1 MCPALCAGAKKK
13 YKRICAIT
21 NNTAQFLPC
30 DYLCAVEWRVRGGA
44 VGGIC
49 LKDRGINNKSP
60 SWYIPVIY
68 IYINV
73 MFGTELAR
81 AVWWWCVGC
90 RYGCGKS
97 SVTNSQKANGSHL

>member
-1 MCPALCAGAKKK
+1 
-13 YKRICAIT
+13 
-21 NNTAQFLPC
+21 
-30 DYLCAVEWRVRGGA
+30 

-73 MFGTELAR
+73 MFGTERVPCAGGALG
-81 AVWWWCVGC
+81 V
-90 RYGCGKS
+90 
-97 SVTNSQKANGSHL
+97 VTGAENPR